1 MKKEKINRTKALKVR
16 LTPNEMEMLLNK
28 QSRTTCNNI
37 SEYARNL
44 LLGKRITYY
53 FRNQNLDNYL
63 EEIKVLTKELNLC
76 GISYNQTVKRLHSL
90 QNFEEIKEWLLIN
103 ESNKKIVIKKIEEI
117 NIKISEINVEQDC
130 CAKSKNLKW
139 EE

>member
-1 MKKEKINRTKALKVR
+1 MKKEKINRTQALKVR
-16 LTPNEMEMLLNK
+16 LTPNEMEMLLEK
-28 QSRTTCNNI
+28 RSRTTCNSI

-76 GISYNQTVKRLHSL
+76 GINYNQTVKRLHSL

-130 CAKSKNLKW
+130 WAKEKNSKW

>member
-1 MKKEKINRTKALKVR
+1 
-16 LTPNEMEMLLNK
+16 
-28 QSRTTCNNI
+28 
-37 SEYARNL
+37 
-44 LLGKRITYY
+44 
-53 FRNQNLDNYL
+53 
-63 EEIKVLTKELNLC
+63 
-76 GISYNQTVKRLHSL
+76 L

-130 CAKSKNLKW
+130 CAKEKNLKW

>member
-1 MKKEKINRTKALKVR
+1 MKKEKIYRTKALKVR
-16 LTPNEMEMLLNK
+16 LTPNEMEMLLEK
-28 QSRTTCNNI
+28 RSRTTCNSI

-53 FRNQNLDNYL
+53 FRNQNLDNHL

-76 GISYNQTVKRLHSL
+76 GISYNQTVKRLHYL
-90 QNFEEIKEWLLIN
+90 QNLQEIKEWLLIN
-103 ESNKKIVIKKIEEI
+103 ESNKKIMNKKLEEI
-117 NIKISEINVEQDC
+117 RCKISEINVEQDC
-130 CAKSKNLKW
+130 CAKEKNLKW

>member
-16 LTPNEMEMLLNK
+16 LTPTEMEILLEK
-28 QSRTTCNNI
+28 QSGTTCNST

-53 FRNQNLDNYL
+53 FRNQNLDNNL
-63 EEIKVLTKELNLC
+63 EELKVLTKELNLC
-76 GISYNQTVKRLHSL
+76 GINYNHTVKRLHSL

-103 ESNKKIVIKKIEEI
+103 ESNKKIVIKKMDEI
-117 NIKISEINVEQDC
+117 RFKISEINIEQDC
-130 CAKSKNLKW
+130 CGKEKNPK
-139 EE
+139 